1 MSPCLN
7 RCLPNR
13 RSQVE
18 VTLKFGPEVNF
29 NVIGSLQ
36 KGIME
41 NGGKLELSSGASA
54 SLISVVMV
62 SPGML

>member
-1 MSPCLN
+1 MLN
-7 RCLPNR
+7 GK
-13 RSQVE
+13 SQVE
-18 VTLKFGPEVNF
+18 VTLKFGPEVNL

-36 KGIME
+36 KGIKE

-54 SLISVVMV
+54 SLISVEIV